1 MSFPVTIMRAG
12 QPVITIKPDS
22 SSNQQKTIMGDNIV
36 TLQFNT
42 NHSVGFDLGDYCAI
56 YGENYFLNQIPDE
69 KKIST
74 YEYEYTL
81 KMQSEYFELKKT
93 QFLDYGDDN
102 SIKEGVFSLMGNA
115 ETFIDLVL
123 KNANRTGSG
132 WTRGAIIGTTYQIMS
147 FNSESCL
154 DVLGRIAQQFGTE
167 YFIEGKKITLDKRQ
181 IDTGVTL
188 RHGKNR
194 GLREI
199 TRKNFS
205 DTSIITRLYAY
216 GSTNNLPLDYRNYAK
231 RLRMT
236 GGVLYLEKNVEKY
249 GIVEAAKVW
258 DDIYPHRTG
267 KITAVNAGNFY
278 TFKDSSIDFDVN
290 NQLLPGVAA
299 KVTFNTGQLQGYT
312 FDIQR
317 FDYANKE
324 FTILKNKDEK
334 SLDVPSN
341 EIRPGIGDEYVL
353 VDIQMPQSYI
363 NKAEADLKNA
373 AQEMLSTYSE
383 PLIEFNVTC
392 DPIYFRKKKLTV
404 NIGDL
409 VWVTD
414 ANLEINKRIR
424 VTSFTRSFINEY
436 DFELT
441 LSDGVATQPVQEL
454 YNNTGSNSREIDS
467 INQRLNNRNSEN
479 NFIGNV
485 YMPDL
490 PVVSDVTGM
499 RQVYADSNGKL
510 YTKS

>member
-1 MSFPVTIMRAG
+1 MSFPVTIYRAG
-12 QPVITIKPDS
+12 QPVISVRPDS
-22 SSNQQKTIMGDNIV
+22 SSNQQKTIMGDNVV
-36 TLQFNT
+36 TLQFET
-42 NHSVGFDLGDYCAI
+42 NHPVGFKLGDYCTI

-69 KKIST
+69 KKVST
-74 YEYEYTL
+74 YEYQYVL
-81 KMQSEYFELKKT
+81 KMQSEYYDLKKT

-102 SIKEGVFSLMGNA
+102 TMKEGVFSLMGNA
-115 ETFIDLVL
+115 ETFIDLIL
-123 KNANRTGSG
+123 KNANRTGAG
-132 WTRGAIIGTTYQIMS
+132 WTRGTVIGTSYQNMT

-154 DVLGRIAQQFGTE
+154 DALARVAQQFGTE

-181 IDTGVTL
+181 VDTGITL
-188 RHGKNR
+188 RHGKNK

-205 DTSIITRLYAY
+205 DTNVITRLYAY
-216 GSTNNLPLDYRNYAK
+216 GSTNNLPPDYRNFAK

-236 GGVLYLEKNVEKY
+236 GGQLFLEKNIDKY
-249 GIVEAAKVW
+249 GIVEATQVW
-258 DDIYPHRTG
+258 DAIYPHRTG
-267 KITAVNAGNFY
+267 KVTAVNAGNFY
-278 TFKDSSIDFDVN
+278 TFKDSTIDFDVN

-341 EIRPGIGDEYVL
+341 EFRPAIGDEYVL

-363 NKAEADLKNA
+363 DKAEADLKNA
-373 AQEMLSTYSE
+373 ATDLLNTYSE

-392 DPIYFRKKKLTV
+392 DPIYFRKKSLVV

-409 VWVTD
+409 IWVTD
-414 ANLEINKRIR
+414 PNLEINKRIR
-424 VTSFTRSFINEY
+424 VTSLTRSFVDEY
-436 DFELT
+436 SFELT

-454 YNNTGSNSREIDS
+454 YNSTGSNSREIDN

-485 YMPDL
+485 YMGDIPRT
-490 PVVSDVTGM
+490 SDTTGM
-499 RQVYADSNGKL
+499 YPVYIDANGKL
-510 YTKS
+510 YQKS